1 MDRIGSALLLA
12 LFLSPF
18 ASTSPDGLEKVA
30 ETKGF
35 SEKGEGWKFWKH
47 APLSDYTI
55 PWIKNEKVSTA
66 LSGLIGTLA
75 IFFIALG
82 IGKLIKKSPPVKKA
96 ILLIFF
102 SSLFLLHLSLLP
114 IRSPLTTD
122 DACTVEKGKVS
133 TGSGQ

>member
-1 MDRIGSALLLA
+1 MKRRFDGFVWIGLGMALLLA

-35 SEKGEGWKFWKH
+35 LEKGEGWTFWKH
-47 APLSDYTI
+47 APFSDYTL

-75 IFFIALG
+75 IFLIALG
-82 IGKLIKKSPPVKKA
+82 VGKLIKKIPTKKV
-96 ILLIFF
+96 ILFIFF
-102 SSLFLLHLSLLP
+102 CCLILFSSIVAYAEAAQFV
-114 IRSPLTTD
+114 LT
-122 DACTVEKGKVS
+122 EE
-133 TGSGQ
+133 